1 MRYTLYDILE
11 VSSRASPEMIRTAY
25 RTLARQYHPD
35 KSSRAGTAA
44 VMADINR
51 AYAVLSD
58 PLKRRGYDASLV
70 GGGMEEPHDR
80 PRRRAR
86 GAKRARENLEA
97 AAGPADPP
105 KQRASNSTGHAWDA
119 AKDRS
124 ERSETHWTP
133 APLPVRRVSAR
144 KQWALLALAMTV
156 ASIVAGA
163 FANAFK
169 DIEVTDGKEIEIAG
183 QWRRYNEMAPYEAA
197 NANFTGQGAPLNY
210 EKARELYLK
219 IAVESR
225 ARKSPVGLLD
235 ERGRL
240 ALRRL
245 GEMYS
250 KGLGVG
256 QDWVQARNFY
266 EEAARSGDIASMAA
280 LADYFAAEQAAH
292 TDLLAAYA
300 WYNKLAAVTPGS
312 YAFANAGDNSEA
324 YRLLAE
330 APRKRA
336 ALEKRLSADE
346 LRRAQS
352 L

>member
-1 MRYTLYDILE
+1 MSYTLYDILE

-35 KSSRAGTAA
+35 KNPRAGTAA

-51 AYAVLSD
+51 AYSILSD

-70 GGGMEEPHDR
+70 MGGTQEFER
-80 PRRRAR
+80 PRRRSR
-86 GAKRARENLEA
+86 ESKRERPGSQSPGG
-97 AAGPADPP
+97 AAGAFTQQAP
-105 KQRASNSTGHAWDA
+105 NSKGQPRDTGKPRNRQNDA
-119 AKDRS
+119 Q
-124 ERSETHWTP
+124 WTP
-133 APLPVRRVSAR
+133 APLPVRRGSAK
-144 KQWALLALAMTV
+144 KQWALLALVATV
-156 ASIVAGA
+156 GSIVAGA

-169 DIEVTDGKEIEIAG
+169 DIEVTDGKEVEIAG

-225 ARKSPVGLLD
+225 ARKTPVGLLD

-256 QDWVQARNFY
+256 QDWAQARIFY
-266 EEAARSGDIASMAA
+266 EEAAKSGDIASMAA

-292 TDLLAAYA
+292 TDLLAAYS